1 MILHCTSLSMFSF
14 FFENL
19 MQNLVVVM
27 VDIANN
33 LKVPSLILLYP
44 CLHCIN
50 LPLTDQCDDGETTS
64 YNLSIMLLNL
74 TKRLHA
80 GNQALPM
87 NCKQPSNLLGFSLDE
102 YHQTKCSKM
111 TDEFLAGH
119 YH

>member
-1 MILHCTSLSMFSF
+1 
-14 FFENL
+14 

-64 YNLSIMLLNL
+64 YNLSIM
-74 TKRLHA
+74 HA
-80 GNQALPM
+80 EFNKKTSCWESSTPNELQATI
-87 NCKQPSNLLGFSLDE
+87 KFVRFFTGRVSSD
-102 YHQTKCSKM
+102 KM
-111 TDEFLAGH
+111 F
-119 YH
+119 